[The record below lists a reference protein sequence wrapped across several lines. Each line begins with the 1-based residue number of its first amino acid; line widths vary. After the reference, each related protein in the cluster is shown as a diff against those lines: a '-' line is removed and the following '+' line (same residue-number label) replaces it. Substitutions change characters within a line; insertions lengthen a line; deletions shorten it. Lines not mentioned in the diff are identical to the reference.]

1 MFEMTIVDS
10 TMIPGHIFIIPG
22 HKDVGETGRRGTIRT
37 PDFSQ
42 PSDKMETNVESSSR
56 ILMCYF
62 YAHIFDSV
70 FFVFFYFFCD
80 FVFFNVSYLFSFYIC
95 IQSYLYF

>member
-1 MFEMTIVDS
+1 MSEQIRLGKGSNGEQWKGSNGAMFKMTIVDS

-42 PSDKMETNVESSSR
+42 PSDQMETNIGSSSR

-70 FFVFFYFFCD
+70 FFVFF
-80 FVFFNVSYLFSFYIC
+80 L
-95 IQSYLYF
+95 LLL

>member
-10 TMIPGHIFIIPG
+10 TMIPGHIFIIPGHIFIIPGHIFIIPG

-42 PSDKMETNVESSSR
+42 PSDQMETNVESSSR

-62 YAHIFDSV
+62 YAHIFDIV
-70 FFVFFYFFCD
+70 FFVFF
-80 FVFFNVSYLFSFYIC
+80 L
-95 IQSYLYF
+95 LLL

>member
-42 PSDKMETNVESSSR
+42 PSD
-56 ILMCYF
+56 
-62 YAHIFDSV
+62 
-70 FFVFFYFFCD
+70 
-80 FVFFNVSYLFSFYIC
+80 
-95 IQSYLYF
+95 